1 MKQTRPLAPARAPLI
16 AALVAPLV
24 IAGTLLPALS
34 HAQQAWPSRSVRMVV
49 GFPPGSAAD
58 VVARLAVPRIAEG
71 LGQPVIVDNRAG
83 ASSNIGTEAVVRAAP
98 DGYTILLSSVANTIN
113 ASLVKGL
120 AFDFLKDLA
129 PVAGM
134 ATSPNLLV
142 AHPSLNVKTV
152 QELVAVAKSKP
163 EGVLYGSSGN
173 GTAPHLSGELFNLMA
188 GTKLVHV
195 PYKGSPAAVT
205 DLLAGRVLVMFS
217 PISSVLQHIKAGS
230 VRALASTGAQRAG
243 AAPDLPTVAEAGLPG
258 YETSLWFGVH
268 VPAATPREVIERLN
282 REAARAL
289 GNAELRALLAAQG
302 FDPMSG
308 SAAQFGS
315 YVRQDAE
322 KWAKVVQASGA
333 KVD

>member
-1 MKQTRPLAPARAPLI
+1 MNRFHARA
-16 AALVAPLV
+16 LVTGAV
-24 IAGTLLPALS
+24 AVAGVLFPALS
-34 HAQQAWPSRSVRMVV
+34 HAQQPWPSRPVRMVV

-58 VVARLAVPRIAEG
+58 VVARLAAPRIAEG
-71 LGQPVIVDNRAG
+71 LGQQLIVDNRAG

-129 PVAGM
+129 PVAGL

-142 AHPSLNVKTV
+142 AHPSLNVKSV
-152 QELVAVAKSKP
+152 QELIAAAKSKP

-173 GTAPHLSGELFNLMA
+173 GTSPHLSGELFNLMA

-217 PISSVLQHIKAGS
+217 PISSVLQHVKAGS

-258 YETSLWFGVH
+258 YETSLWFGLH
-268 VPAATPREVIERLN
+268 APAALPREIVERLN

-289 GNAELRALLAAQG
+289 GNTELRAQLAAQG
-302 FDPMSG
+302 FDPMAG
-308 SAAQFGS
+308 SAAQFGT
-315 YVRQDAE
+315 YVRQDTE